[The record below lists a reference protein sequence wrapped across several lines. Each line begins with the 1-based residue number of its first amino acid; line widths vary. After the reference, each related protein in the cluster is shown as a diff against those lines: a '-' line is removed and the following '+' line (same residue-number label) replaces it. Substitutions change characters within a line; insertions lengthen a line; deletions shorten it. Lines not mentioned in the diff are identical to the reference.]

1 MRKIAK
7 ETDYGQPII
16 IFLIAI
22 GYFCY
27 AQIVRQRT
35 LHPLIFA
42 SSALISIVMFG
53 ITFVLV
59 TKFFYFLYRRRT
71 FQGAHEVTY
80 KPFVFT
86 FAYSLLPTLI
96 WFYATSTLYY
106 VLPPPRTTSFLG
118 KGFSLTFVTFSVTL
132 LLWRII
138 LAYLSVRFS
147 AKASFYKVVA
157 SLVLFAMWI
166 LPYSYF
172 MYQLRIFRIPFI

>member
-1 MRKIAK
+1 MSTLDHYIAHILSSLIIVFRNFIFLMFSPYKTMRKIAK

-106 VLPPPRTTSFLG
+106 LLPPPRTTSFLG
-118 KGFSLTFVTFSVTL
+118 KGFSMVFIVFSVTL
-132 LLWRII
+132 
-138 LAYLSVRFS
+138 F
-147 AKASFYKVVA
+147 
-157 SLVLFAMWI
+157 
-166 LPYSYF
+166 
-172 MYQLRIFRIPFI
+172 